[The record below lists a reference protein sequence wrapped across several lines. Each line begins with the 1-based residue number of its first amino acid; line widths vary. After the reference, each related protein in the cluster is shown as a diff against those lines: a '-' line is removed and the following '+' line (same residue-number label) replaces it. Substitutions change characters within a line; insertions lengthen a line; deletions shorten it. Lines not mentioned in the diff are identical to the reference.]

1 MKILHIGQLIG
12 GLDSYIRNSITNIND
27 EFVFIVIHGQGDN
40 SAPIRHNGKR
50 VKEYHVKLF
59 RQLNLLNDFTCIF
72 QTICIIK
79 KEKPDIIHCHS
90 AKGGLVGR
98 ISGFITHTRT
108 LYTPHAFSFL
118 SSDNW
123 IRKTVYLFVER
134 FLKLNSYL
142 LACSESEQKIAMN
155 KVGYKKQKALL
166 WANAVPDVLK
176 IAKDKSR
183 NIEKKFICYIGRP
196 SYQKNPFLL
205 IPIVQKVINQI
216 PNFRIYL
223 LGVGYHSPDLG
234 ELERMICKY
243 KLSSNIILI
252 PWLTQIEVQKYIAQS
267 FFYISVSRY
276 EGLPLSVLE
285 AMSLGKALIVSNVPG
300 NIDCVENKK
309 NGYVLP
315 LDSQLFA
322 EKIIEL
328 WNSKEKREHL
338 GMNSR
343 KKYLK
348 KFDIEKQIKILES
361 TYRTF
366 RTL

>member
-27 EFVFIVIHGQGDN
+27 EFVFIVIRGQGDN
-40 SAPIRHNGKR
+40 SAPIRHNGKLI
-50 VKEYHVKLF
+50 KEYHVKLF
-59 RQLNLLNDFTCIF
+59 RQLNLINDLICIF

-90 AKGGLVGR
+90 AKGGIVGR
-98 ISGFITHTRT
+98 IAGFITNTIT

-123 IRKTVYLFVER
+123 ISKTVYLFVER
-134 FLKLNSYL
+134 FFKLNSYL
-142 LACSESEQKIAMN
+142 LACSESEQQIGMN

-166 WANAVPDVLK
+166 WSNAVPDASKLVK
-176 IAKDKSR
+176 GKTR
-183 NIEKKFICYIGRP
+183 NIEREFICYIGRP
-196 SYQKNPFLL
+196 SYQKNTILL
-205 IPIVQKVINQI
+205 IPIVQKIINRI

-252 PWLTQIEVQKYIAQS
+252 PWLTQIEVQNYIAQS

-285 AMSLGKALIVSNVPG
+285 AMSLGKALIVSSVPG
-300 NIDCVENKK
+300 NIDCVENEK

-328 WNSKEKREHL
+328 WNSKEKRAHF
-338 GMNSR
+338 GMKSR
-343 KKYLK
+343 EKYLK
-348 KFDIEKQIKILES
+348 KFDIEKHIKILES
-361 TYRTF
+361 IYQTF
-366 RTL
+366 RTA